1 MRRKEDMFPYQR
13 YTSDRIVKNPFS
25 GVFIDMGM
33 GKTVSTLDACNQL
46 IFEEVEVE
54 KVLVVATKRVAE
66 SVWEQETQEWEHLK
80 HLRVSRVIGN
90 AKQRKEAL
98 KRDADIYVISRD
110 NVQWLCA
117 QYGGSKLPFD
127 MLVVDESSGFKN
139 PKSKR
144 FKALRMVKFNRV
156 VILTGTPTPKGL
168 IDLWSQIYLLDQG
181 ERLGRTIGEY
191 RRNYFVPGQTNGH
204 IVYNYRLKKESEAK
218 IHNAIADICV
228 SMKAEDYLDLPAKM
242 TNPVMIDMSPD
253 LKKIYEK
260 FEKEKVLE
268 IFGTGEEITTSN
280 AAALNNKLLQFANGA
295 VYETV
300 WDDLLEIEEKKVHII
315 HDLKIEALHEIME
328 EADGRPVLLAWT
340 FKSDADRIEK
350 HFAKYKPR
358 RLKNDQ
364 DVKDWNAGKIQL
376 LMMHPE
382 SGAHGLNFQY
392 GGNIAVWFGQTW
404 SLELYEQFNKRL
416 HRPGQKYP
424 VIIHKLI
431 LRGSMDE
438 EVIKAQGDKAEVQDA
453 LKRAVRARIN
463 KYLKR

>member
-1 MRRKEDMFPYQR
+1 MRTKEQMYKYQR
-13 YTSDRIVKNPFS
+13 FVSDHIMKHPFC

-46 IFEEVEVE
+46 IFEEVEIE

-66 SVWEQETQEWEHLK
+66 SVWLQEGEEWEHLK
-80 HLRVSRVIGN
+80 HLRISRVIGN
-90 AKQRKEAL
+90 EKQRRAAL
-98 KRDADIYVISRD
+98 KVDADVYVISRD
-110 NVQWLCA
+110 NIQWLCA
-117 QYGGSKLPFD
+117 MFGGTELPYD
-127 MLVVDESSGFKN
+127 MLVIDESSGFKN

-144 FKALRMVKFNRV
+144 FKALRLVKFDRV
-156 VILTGTPTPKGL
+156 VNLTGTPTPKGL
-168 IDLWSQIYLLDQG
+168 IDLWSQMYLLDQG

-191 RRNYFVPGQTNGH
+191 RRNFFVPGQTNGH
-204 IVYNYRLKKESEAK
+204 IVYNYRLKKDSEAK
-218 IHNAIADICV
+218 IHKAVADICV
-228 SMKAEDYLDLPAKM
+228 SMKAEDYLDLPKKM
-242 TNPVMIDMSPD
+242 VNPIMIDMSPD
-253 LKKIYEK
+253 LWKTYQK
-260 FEKEKVLE
+260 FEKDKVLE
-268 IFGTGEEITTSN
+268 IFGTGAEITTSN

-300 WDDLLEIEEKKVHII
+300 YDELLEMEEKKTHII
-315 HDLKIEALHEIME
+315 HDLKIDALHEIME
-328 EADGRPVLLAWT
+328 EADGRSVLLAWT

-416 HRPGQKYP
+416 HRPGQKFP
-424 VIIHKLI
+424 VIINKLI

-438 EVIKAQGDKAEVQDA
+438 EVIKSQGGKAEVQDA
-453 LKRAVRARIN
+453 LKKAVRARIN
-463 KYLKR
+463 KYLKK